1 MIFVLSPAKALD
13 YESPLST
20 PRFSEPDYLD
30 DAACL
35 IEGLRELSPAEV
47 ARLMDL
53 SDSLAALNVAR
64 YAEWSQ
70 PFTPDNARPAMLAF
84 NGDVYDGLDAR
95 AFSEADL
102 EYAQRHLRILSGLY
116 GLLKPLDLMQPYRL
130 EMGTRFANP
139 RGKDLYAFWG
149 MTQTDALNRLLV
161 AEVEAG
167 REAVLVNLASEE
179 YFKSIKTG
187 RLTGRLLN
195 IGFEDWKGGRYK
207 IISFYAKRARGMM
220 ARYAITGRLQDVE
233 QLKAFSADG
242 YAFAAEASDDGRW
255 VFRRR
260 QG

>member
-1 MIFVLSPAKALD
+1 MFFVLSPAKALD

-70 PFTPDNARPAMLAF
+70 PFTPDNARPAVLAF

-95 AFSEADL
+95 AFSETDL

-116 GLLKPLDLMQPYRL
+116 GLLRPLDLMQPYRL

-149 MTQTDALNRLLV
+149 MTQTDALNRLLA
-161 AEVEAG
+161 AEVDAG

-179 YFKSIKTG
+179 YFKSVKAA
-187 RLTGRLLN
+187 RLKGRLLDVA
-195 IGFEDWKGGRYK
+195 FEDWKGGRYK

-260 QG
+260 QD